1 VFAVVPAVYLY
12 NFTGTFQ
19 EPTFAVRQA
28 RLMMTTKKKSFHELT
43 ELALRSCMIAKD
55 EAANLRELMATSSPL
70 AYVAIRECEK
80 ELDQIERKIDDE
92 LPAAISRL
100 GETSARELLAS
111 LKFITDLE
119 RIGDLLLGVAKRFRH
134 ANGIPA
140 TTAKKLQTMT
150 SILEGMLGKIHEGF
164 INRDLA
170 CAQSV
175 LSTDKQINKICHSL
189 FRRYLTAAGKSASRS
204 SLEVLLAAQALER
217 AGDHATNLAEE
228 LHHWIEGHT
237 LRHAR
242 KRGAESPAASE
253 DDLL

>member
-1 VFAVVPAVYLY
+1 MAA
-12 NFTGTFQ
+12 
-19 EPTFAVRQA
+19 
-28 RLMMTTKKKSFHELT
+28 TKKKDFHELT
-43 ELALRSCMIAKD
+43 QLALRSCLIAKD
-55 EAANLRELMATSSPL
+55 EAANLRDLIATSSPL
-70 AYVAIRECEK
+70 AYLAIRECEK

-92 LPAAISRL
+92 LPGAISRL
-100 GETSARELLAS
+100 GEASARELLAS

-140 TTAKKLQTMT
+140 ATATKIQAMTT
-150 SILEGMLGKIHEGF
+150 ILEGMLAKIHEGF

-189 FRRYLTAAGKSASRS
+189 FRKYLATGKSANRN
-204 SLEVLLAAQALER
+204 SLDVLLAAQAMER

-228 LHHWIEGHT
+228 LYHWIEGHT

-242 KRGAESPAASE
+242 KRTAEWAIASE
-253 DDLL
+253 DDVS